1 MIKNYLIL
9 SVLFFF
15 IFANNLFSQDKKFK
29 ATCVAF
35 YNVENLFD
43 TIDQPDVNDIEF
55 TPTGSSKWDSKK
67 YWAKIKNMSEVI
79 SQIGDEM
86 VKGGP
91 VAIGLAEVENIN
103 GLNDLVA
110 SDALKKSNYGIV
122 HYDGPDMRGVDVAL
136 LYQKKNFKVID
147 SKSFR
152 LYLPN
157 DSNWRSR
164 DQLWVCGAID
174 GDTVHIIV
182 NHWPSRRGGEKASAP
197 KRAAAADLTRKI
209 VDSILDV
216 NINAKIIVMGDLN
229 DDPVNKSVTEHLKAT
244 GDIKKLDNRMM
255 FNPFYKLY
263 KEGIGSLGYNDAWNL
278 FDQIIVSQGLLGDD
292 KKTFKFHQA
301 KVFNKTFL
309 LQKEGQ
315 YKGYPYRTFAGGM
328 YAGGYSDH
336 LPTYIF
342 LIKEK

>member
-1 MIKNYLIL
+1 MKKNYLLL
-9 SVLFFF
+9 SVL
-15 IFANNLFSQDKKFK
+15 AVLLLTSNVYSQDKKYK

-35 YNVENLFD
+35 YNIENLFD
-43 TIDQPDVNDIEF
+43 TIDQPGVNDKEF
-55 TPTGSSKWDSKK
+55 TPNGSAKWDSQK
-67 YWAKIKNMSEVI
+67 YWAKIKNMSKVI
-79 SQIGDEM
+79 RQVGDEM

-91 VAIGLAEVENIN
+91 VVIGISEIENIN

-122 HYDGPDMRGVDVAL
+122 HYDGPDRRGIDVAL

-152 LYLPN
+152 LYLPG

-164 DQLWVCGAID
+164 DQLWVCGTID
-174 GDTVHIIV
+174 GDTLHIIV
-182 NHWPSRRGGEKASAP
+182 NHWPSRSGGEKASAP
-197 KRAAAADLTRKI
+197 KRNAAADLTRKI
-209 VDSILDV
+209 VDSILNT

-229 DDPVNKSVTEHLKAT
+229 DDPVNKSVTTHLKAT
-244 GDIKKLDNRMM
+244 GDMKKLENKAL
-255 FNPFYKLY
+255 FNPFFKLY
-263 KEGIGSLGYNDAWNL
+263 KDGIGSLGYNDAWNL
-278 FDQIIVSQGLLGDD
+278 FDQIIISEGLLGED
-292 KKTFKFHQA
+292 KSTFKFYQA
-301 KVFNKTFL
+301 KVFNKSFL
-309 LQKEGQ
+309 LQKEGR
-315 YKGYPYRTFAGGM
+315 YKGYPFRTFAGGV